1 LPDGAG
7 QRLDD
12 LFKLSQGLQNVT
24 SKVVRT
30 GIVHDAFKNFDA
42 TGGLVDKLYNT
53 AEKVSKVPI
62 VGSAVGA
69 PAIRIGSSILKMAQ
83 AEKTPAIQ
91 AADDLLSSAEFRTAV
106 LDYQKSG
113 KPISSAQQKLKMTSE
128 FKNYIKAQDPKVAGK
143 IVSVGLVPYLVSQ
156 DDQKSD

>member
-1 LPDGAG
+1 MPEGAG

-42 TGGLVDKLYNT
+42 TGGLVDRLYNT
-53 AEKVSKVPI
+53 AEKVAKVPV
-62 VGSAVGA
+62 VGAAVGA

-91 AADDLLSSAEFRTAV
+91 AADDLLSSPEFRTAI

-113 KPISSAQQKLKMTSE
+113 KPISPLQQKLKATTE
-128 FKNYIKAQDPKVAGK
+128 FKNYIKAQDPKTATK
-143 IVSVGLVPYLVSQ
+143 IIGIGLVPYLLSQ
-156 DDQKSD
+156 DDEK